1 MDRIIIQKKNEAFLL
16 LGCDSG
22 IAMELSDFFSFFVPG
37 YKYMPLYRNKVWDGK
52 VRLFNP
58 ANYELP
64 VGLLSYVKEF
74 AEKRNYDVEYED
86 GPYGAPESFNKVD
99 APRYYGFYKIT

>member
-1 MDRIIIQKKNEAFLL
+1 MDRILLQKKNEAMLL
-16 LGCDSG
+16 IGCDNG
-22 IAMELSDFFSFFVPG
+22 IAMELSEYFSFFVPG

-64 VGLLSYVKEF
+64 VGLL
-74 AEKRNYDVEYED
+74 
-86 GPYGAPESFNKVD
+86 PYGKA
-99 APRYYGFYKIT
+99 